1 LRGFR
6 CPADVTLSGDH
17 GYGPGNYVSNH
28 LLLRQ
33 RLKLDT
39 LVSRGTTNVLLFA
52 EKYAA
57 CSYWALTE
65 GEQTPWY
72 LADAN
77 SGFQVR
83 PSVCD
88 PALPQT
94 PHRAGI
100 QVGMADASVR
110 TISRHTGPREW
121 FGLHGTCPPG
131 DGKP

>member
-6 CPADVTLSGDH
+6 CPADATVTGDP
-17 GYGPGNYVSNH
+17 GYGPGNYASNH

-33 RLKLDT
+33 RLQLNT
-39 LVSRGTTNVLLFA
+39 LADRGTSNVLLFA

-65 GEQTPWY
+65 GEQAPWY
-72 LADAN
+72 LPDAN

-83 PSVCD
+83 PAACD

-110 TISRHTGPREW
+110 TLPPDTDPREW
-121 FGLHGTCPPG
+121 LRLHGTCPPAYG
-131 DGKP
+131 EP